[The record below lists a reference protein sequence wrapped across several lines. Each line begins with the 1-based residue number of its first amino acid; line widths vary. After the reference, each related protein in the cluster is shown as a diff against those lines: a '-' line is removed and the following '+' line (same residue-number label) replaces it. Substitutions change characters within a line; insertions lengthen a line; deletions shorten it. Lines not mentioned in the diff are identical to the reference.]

1 MTDCVIVGQGIG
13 GTCLAHALIE
23 RGLNIKVFA
32 NPEGHTASVLA
43 AGVINPVTG
52 RRFVKTWKA
61 EEILPLAKKRYREIG
76 DKLGIS
82 CLTERRILHA
92 IDNPAMEENW
102 LLRTGDPHYNKYLGK
117 VIQVSGNQLF
127 KASSFGEIF
136 GALQIDMEGVLKASA
151 DYFDELGIRETK
163 VFKQNMVDP
172 ADLAAELNTKHIV
185 FAEGVHVRHNPLF
198 NWLPNQVAKGEILIC
213 RIPDLKSA
221 DIIKSGLSIVPFRE
235 TDVYWIGSTYDW
247 DNYDPTPSD
256 TGRETLTRKLEK
268 ALHCPF
274 EVLQH
279 WAGLRPTAKDRRPF
293 IGPHP
298 DHPNIHLL
306 NGLGT
311 KGASLAVYSAEI
323 LADHIAINHPI
334 PDEVNILRYYK

>member
-13 GTCLAHALIE
+13 GTCLTHALLE
-23 RGLNIKVFA
+23 RGLKVEVIA

-61 EEILPLAKKRYREIG
+61 DEILPLVKKIYREIG
-76 DKLGIS
+76 DKLDIS
-82 CLTERRILHA
+82 CIRERRILHA
-92 IDNPAMEENW
+92 IDSAAMEENW
-102 LLRTGDPHYNKYLGK
+102 VLRTGDPHYTKYLGN
-117 VIQVSGNQLF
+117 VIQIDDNQCY
-127 KASSFGEIF
+127 KSNSFGEIF
-136 GALQIDMEGVLKASA
+136 GTLQVDMEGVIEASSK
-151 DYFDELGIRETK
+151 YFDALGIRESNI
-163 VFKQNMVDP
+163 FNHYEVDP
-172 ADLAAELNTKHIV
+172 TKLAAELQTNHIV

-213 RIPDLKSA
+213 RIPDLQTD
-221 DIIKSGLSIVPFRE
+221 DIIKSGVSIIPFRE
-235 TDVYWIGSTYDW
+235 PNVYWVGSTYDW

-256 TGRETLTRKLEK
+256 SGRDTITRKLER
-268 ALHCPF
+268 AIHCKF
-274 EVLQH
+274 EVLEH

-298 DHPNIHLL
+298 DHANIHLL

-311 KGASLAVYSAEI
+311 KGASLAVYSAKI
-323 LADHIAINHPI
+323 LANHIAFNYPI
-334 PDEVNILRYYK
+334 PDEVNILRYHT